1 MSDFKNKRDPLGTK
15 EIQIDVESDRQKGLK
30 NRMLI

>member
-1 MSDFKNKRDPLGTK
+1 MSDFKNKRDALGSN